1 MRGGVMIKR
10 VLVVDN
16 DPDIVNLEEKILKR
30 EGYNVVTAFDGNEAN
45 SLLAN
50 QDFDLVLLDVM
61 MPDVNGSEV
70 SKKMRQKRD
79 KGRIPV
85 VFVTAKDDA
94 GALREGFRSGGTVF
108 LSKPFTASQLLG
120 VVRSMTDH

>member
-1 MRGGVMIKR
+1 MIKR